1 MTTLADIRQQ
11 YPQYNDLSDTQLADA
26 FHSKF
31 YSDLSKEDF
40 YSKIKFSPS
49 AAKENKTQTEAPI
62 TSGYLMGLKDPISG
76 GAQLL
81 PKGLEAITSL
91 GGLTPNVVSR
101 FFRSE
106 AERVNKMV
114 QEEEAAYQASRKAQ
128 GETGFDLG
136 RLAGNV
142 INPANLAAVTRGP
155 ALVKSAA
162 TGGLMGAMQPVYEKN
177 DEYWSTKA
185 LQVGLG
191 AAIGPLTEL
200 GVNAVGKIAGA
211 VKSLTPS
218 GREQAMKK
226 YVDGLAG
233 EDKQVVIKA
242 LQDAKELVTGS
253 RPTVAEALS
262 DIPSAAEL
270 IAAQSKLASKPNIVG
285 KFEVRAAEQQAAR
298 VRALQGIAGTEA
310 ERAAVAAERSAVTSP
325 MRETALN
332 QANMAAPVFT
342 RLEKEIA
349 DKFNSIAAAEQT
361 AGMTGRAS
369 ASKQAVAQA
378 GKPGWLTAGDVAS
391 EAAQTSSAYKGLA
404 SNLRKEAQ
412 LKQFQMQSLEQNGF
426 FPLRATDITDQLDK
440 AIKGTVSDQSKTVLQ
455 AFKDKILD
463 KADNNGMLNSRDIY
477 ENIRKPSN
485 QEIAQLLGLGEKYA
499 SGGIPQKAAEALG
512 NAKKFI
518 DSAIDK
524 SSDGLWTKYLNSYTD
539 YSNKLNR
546 MEIGDYLVSKLQTPL
561 DKERAG
567 VFATAVE
574 NAAGTIKKSTGI
586 PRYEK
591 LEQVLTSKE
600 VGTVNAVL
608 ADLSR
613 KTKAES
619 LAAKVGQLEGGLPDV
634 AGNIPGLLSK
644 AVTITREALTYLQ
657 RGNQQKFNEKLSEL
671 MLDPAAMASLMSN
684 GVSKSRINE
693 LTSAMFK
700 YMDEP
705 TKAAFIQAFT
715 VPATARGV
723 GE

>member
-1 MTTLADIRQQ
+1 MPIYQYEGKHYDLPDGLSNDQAIAKIESYLGKTPAKATTPA
-11 YPQYNDLSDTQLADA
+11 PQA
-26 FHSKF
+26 
-31 YSDLSKEDF
+31 
-40 YSKIKFSPS
+40 
-49 AAKENKTQTEAPI
+49 EAPI
-62 TSGYLMGLKDPISG
+62 TSGFLMGLKDPISG

-81 PKGLEAITSL
+81 PKGLEALTSL
-91 GGLTPNVVSR
+91 GGLAPNPVSR
-101 FFRSE
+101 FFGSE
-106 AERVNKMV
+106 AERVDKMV
-114 QEEEAAYQASRKAQ
+114 KEEEAAYQANRRAQ
-128 GETGFDLG
+128 GDTGFDTG
-136 RLAGNV
+136 RLAGNI

-155 ALVKSAA
+155 ALVRAA
-162 TGGLMGAMQPVYEKN
+162 TTGGLMGAMQPVYEKN

-185 LQVGLG
+185 VQAGLG
-191 AAIGPLTEL
+191 ATLGPLTEL
-200 GVNAVGKIAGA
+200 GVNSIGKLAGA
-211 VKSLTPS
+211 FKSLTPS

-226 YVDGLAG
+226 YVEGLAG
-233 EDKQVVIKA
+233 EDKNAVIKA

-270 IAAQSKLASKPNIVG
+270 IAAQSKLASKPGIVG
-285 KFEVRAAEQQAAR
+285 KFEVRAADQQAAR

-310 ERAAVAAERSAVTSP
+310 ERAAVATERSTITGP

-332 QANMAAPVFT
+332 QADMAAPVFT

-361 AGMTGRAS
+361 AGMTGAAS
-369 ASKQAVAQA
+369 ATQQAAAQA
-378 GKPGWLTAGDVAS
+378 GKPGWLTAGDIAS
-391 EAAQTSSAYKGLA
+391 DAAQRSQAYKGLA
-404 SNLRKEAQ
+404 GNLRKEVQ

-426 FPLRATDITDQLDK
+426 FPLRVTDITDQLDS
-440 AIKGTVSDQSKTVLQ
+440 AIRGTKSDQSKLVLQ
-455 AFKDKILD
+455 AFKDKLLA
-463 KADNNGMLNSRDIY
+463 KADDNGMLNSRDIY

-499 SGGIPQKAAEALG
+499 SGGIPQQAADALG

-518 DSAIDK
+518 DAALDK
-524 SSDGLWTKYLNSYTD
+524 SSDGLWSKYLSSYSD
-539 YSNKLNR
+539 YSTKLNR

-586 PRYEK
+586 PRYDK
-591 LEQVLTSKE
+591 LEQVLTPKE

-619 LAAKVGQLEGGLPDV
+619 LAAKVGQLESGLPDV

-644 AVTITREALTYLQ
+644 AVTITREALSYLQ
-657 RGNQQKFNEKLSEL
+657 KGNQQKFNEKLSEL
-671 MLDPAAMASLMSN
+671 MLDPSAMASLMSN
-684 GVSKSRINE
+684 GVQKGRISD

-705 TKAAFIQAFT
+705 TKAAFIQSFT
-715 VPATARGV
+715 VPASSRGV